1 MNMDIIHCVGDGMMH
16 CLHSLGCTIIEMA
29 TGQLP
34 WTSRYDTGPKSG
46 YPLMLHVANSESI
59 PHIPTWLPLEC
70 QDLVGLCLQR
80 KPSDRQ
86 TASELTMHSFFRLQ
100 SFDLSR
106 VRRLSQNAKAW
117 DKVKLS
123 NYLQGIKRYYNNKRR
138 KMLKDCSLSA
148 YGYNLY
154 L

>member
-1 MNMDIIHCVGDGMMH
+1 
-16 CLHSLGCTIIEMA
+16 MA

-34 WTSRYDTGPKSG
+34 WTARQDAGPKSG
-46 YPLMLHVANSESI
+46 YPLMLHVANSDAT
-59 PHIPTWLPLEC
+59 PYVPTWLPPEC
-70 QDLVGLCLQR
+70 QDLLGLCLQR
-80 KPSDRQ
+80 KPTERK
-86 TASELTMHSFFRLQ
+86 TAQELIMHRFFCIEGFELTSA
-100 SFDLSR
+100 
-106 VRRLSQNAKAW
+106 RRLSQNAKAW

-138 KMLKDCSLSA
+138 KMLKECSLSA